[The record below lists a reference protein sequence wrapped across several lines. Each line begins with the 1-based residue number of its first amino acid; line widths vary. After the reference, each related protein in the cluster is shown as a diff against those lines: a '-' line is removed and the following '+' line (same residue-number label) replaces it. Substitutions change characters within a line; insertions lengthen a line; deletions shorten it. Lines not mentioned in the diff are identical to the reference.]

1 MHLDWLFERMGE
13 TPDQAAVVWRE
24 QAITYGTLLAA
35 RDAWEHELDRQQ
47 IGAGHVVAILGDY
60 SPNAIA
66 LLLAL
71 IDRGVVIVP
80 LTDATLPQHPVF
92 LELSEATHQVT
103 FAADDTS
110 TFTVLADAG
119 SVTHPLIRDVVDRG
133 VPGLIVFSSGS
144 TGVSKGMV
152 HDLSRTL
159 QKFVTRRQ
167 PLVTMAFLLFDHM
180 GGINTLLHTLSNNG
194 TVVATERREP
204 DAVCALVA
212 EHRVELLP
220 VSPTF
225 LGLLMLSGAHRRH
238 DVSSL
243 RLVTYGTEVMPQATL
258 DRASRELP
266 DVEFRQTYGLS
277 ETGALRTKSRDNTST
292 WLKVG
297 GEGVETK
304 IVDGTLWVRSP
315 WAVLGYLN
323 APNPFDADGWLNTQ
337 DRVEVDGDYIRFLG
351 RETDIINVGGNKVY
365 PAEVE
370 SVLMEL
376 DNIEDAEVFGDV
388 NALLGFVVAARVVLA
403 EPEPT
408 RELTKRI
415 RTHVAA
421 RLERFKVPA
430 RVEVIDAT
438 SFSVRY
444 KKVRGR
450 PTDS

>member
-13 TPDQAAVVWRE
+13 TPDKAAVVWRDE
-24 QAITYGTLLAA
+24 AITYRRLLDA
-35 RDAWEHELDRQQ
+35 RGVWEAELDRQG
-47 IGAGHVVAILGDY
+47 IGAGDVAAVIGDY

-71 IDRGVVIVP
+71 IDRGAVIVP
-80 LTDATLPQHPVF
+80 LTEATQPQHEMF
-92 LELSEATHQVT
+92 LQLSEATHLVTIAPDDTAT
-103 FAADDTS
+103 FAVLGS
-110 TFTVLADAG
+110 TV
-119 SVTHPLIRDVVDRG
+119 SHPLIRDVIDRG

-194 TVVATERREP
+194 TVVATERRDP
-204 DAVCALVA
+204 DAVCALIA

-225 LGLLMLSGAHRRH
+225 LGLMLLSGAHRRH
-238 DVSSL
+238 DISSL

-258 DRASRELP
+258 DRAVRELP
-266 DVEFRQTYGLS
+266 GVEFRQTYGLS
-277 ETGALRTKSRDNTST
+277 ETGTLRTKSRDNNST

-304 IVDGTLWVRSP
+304 VVDGTLWVRSP

-337 DRVEVDGDYIRFLG
+337 DRVEVDGEYIRFLG

-376 DNIEDAEVFGDV
+376 DNIEDAAVFGDP
-388 NALLGFVVAARVVLA
+388 NPLLGYVVAAQVVLA
-403 EPEPT
+403 EPEPIRDLT
-408 RELTKRI
+408 RRI
-415 RTHVAA
+415 RSHVAA

-438 SFSVRY
+438 AFSVRF
-444 KKVRGR
+444 KKVRGQR
-450 PTDS
+450 PDA